1 MGLVLVF
8 YNSDLSFPASWQV
21 VLMVHDPVGKYFPVA
36 PGWDLWGAAAMLT
49 GRRCLSPVLVAMMYR
64 LMTDEDDT
72 AFGYDGW
79 ASRSLVRSSVLLWR
93 SSRQTCCII
102 LWLSSCLVNF
112 TDSYMMELRYPHMA
126 WTLVKTV
133 SMYSKYSL
141 LIQLYVTS
149 LRLDSNMLFSWIC
162 KYPLRLAYGKL
173 SVSVSI
179 ISCHEYLR
187 S

>member
-8 YNSDLSFPASWQV
+8 YNSDLSFLASWQV
-21 VLMVHDPVGKYFPVA
+21 VLMVHDPTR
-36 PGWDLWGAAAMLT
+36 WGNNSPWRL
-49 GRRCLSPVLVAMMYR
+49 GRPCDELPPRCRSTVSVAMMYR
-64 LMTDEDDT
+64 LMTDEDVT
-72 AFGYDGW
+72 AVGYNGW
-79 ASRSLVRSSVLLWR
+79 ALRSLVCSSVLLWR

>member
-1 MGLVLVF
+1 MASCPNGPRPGGEIFPRGAWVGLVR
-8 YNSDLSFPASWQV
+8 SC
-21 VLMVHDPVGKYFPVA
+21 
-36 PGWDLWGAAAMLT
+36 AMLPATVSVT
-49 GRRCLSPVLVAMMYR
+49 GVGPCDVPA
-64 LMTDEDDT
+64 DEDYT
-72 AFGYDGW
+72 AVGYDGW
-79 ASRSLVRSSVLLWR
+79 ASRSLVHSSALLWR
-93 SSRQTCCII
+93 SSRQTCCIL

-179 ISCHEYLR
+179 I
-187 S
+187 